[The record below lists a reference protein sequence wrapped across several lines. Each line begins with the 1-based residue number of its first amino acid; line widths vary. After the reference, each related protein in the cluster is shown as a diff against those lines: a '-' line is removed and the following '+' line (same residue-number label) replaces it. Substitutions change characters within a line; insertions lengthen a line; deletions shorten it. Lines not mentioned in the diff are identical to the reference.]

1 MGQTN
6 GRTDGEDVV
15 DTNDIQHTHLGT
27 CAVSNNPL
35 QVSVAEWLA
44 RLTAV

>member
-1 MGQTN
+1 MTSETLMMMMMLFTVRRAN
-6 GRTDGEDVV
+6 VLKVR
-15 DTNDIQHTHLGT
+15 IK
-27 CAVSNNPL
+27 SW

>member
-1 MGQTN
+1 MVPHTGVQCRMHESYN
-6 GRTDGEDVV
+6 HLVILLYTD
-15 DTNDIQHTHLGT
+15 T
-27 CAVSNNPL
+27 